1 MTSTASDEIKR
12 TDRTVTAFLDEWVL
26 RTKRRHA
33 VGDSL
38 DRLRRIVSPDVS
50 STEQVSARLA
60 ALAEWLDRYG
70 EAVVDEGVRRS
81 ELEALVESAEQFV
94 QLREGR
100 VHPDTAERSR
110 ADQLLDR
117 LVHVI
122 RGGTKRLGLEY
133 TPAGLVEAPGEPHG
147 QSERVRRSLLERLS
161 GFEDIKAAYQKTL
174 EFQKERLDYFYQED
188 THLLSVLDYQLKNLE
203 ARPNPDDEFFAMCL
217 INFLRQHN
225 YQVTPY
231 VRRFRSVAAGGLT
244 PTLENTDT

>member
-1 MTSTASDEIKR
+1 MSSSVSNEVKR
-12 TDRTVTAFLDEWVL
+12 VDRAVTAFLDEWAV

-38 DRLRRIVSPDVS
+38 DRLRRIVSPEVGT
-50 STEQVSARLA
+50 TEQVSTRLA
-60 ALAEWLDRYG
+60 SLAEWLERHSQ
-70 EAVVDEGVRRS
+70 AVTDEGVRRS
-81 ELEALVESAEQFV
+81 ELEALVEAAEQLV

-100 VHPDTAERSR
+100 IHPNTAERSR

-117 LVHVI
+117 LVDVI
-122 RGGTKRLGLEY
+122 RRGTKHLGLEY
-133 TPAGLVEAPGEPHG
+133 TPAGLVDAAGDHRDH
-147 QSERVRRSLLERLS
+147 SERVRRSLLERLS
-161 GFEDIKAAYQKTL
+161 GFDDIKAAYQKTL

-225 YQVTPY
+225 YQVLPY
-231 VRRFRSVAAGGLT
+231 VKRFRKVAAGGLA
-244 PTLENTDT
+244 PTLDGPDQ